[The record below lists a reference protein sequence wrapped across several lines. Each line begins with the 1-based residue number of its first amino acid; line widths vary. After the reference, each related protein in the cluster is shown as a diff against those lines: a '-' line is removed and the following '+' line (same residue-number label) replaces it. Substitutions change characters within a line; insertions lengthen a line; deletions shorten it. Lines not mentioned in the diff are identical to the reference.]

1 MDGRRRQRIGRSV
14 LRAVRVG
21 RAADAQMAA
30 RPGRMAEDRRRD
42 LRPRSL
48 VELDKELPGQV
59 MASLGFYGLWNYYW
73 YTGDRQTLADV
84 YPAVQRDIALWKKGN
99 KGTMLL
105 REGRLELGRLG
116 HRHRHRSA
124 PELLVLPD
132 AQRHAQYGANIGQE
146 RRRQTLRRTD
156 ERAQAGFQRP
166 LLDWQR
172 VPRPAI
178 RGCHGRPHPCAGR
191 RIGTGR
197 PGQVSGHSAGL
208 PHAGT
213 RQSLHGKDLLEAMLQ
228 MGHGAEGLARHNR
241 RFSKWSRTTASRRCS
256 RAGASERK
264 ASEAARSTMHGA
276 EAG

>member
-48 VELDKELPGQV
+48 VELGQGVARTGHGLARILRTVELLLVHRRPADARRRLSGR
-59 MASLGFYGLWNYYW
+59 ATLHSSLEK
-73 YTGDRQTLADV
+73 RE
-84 YPAVQRDIALWKKGN
+84 QRDHAAA
-99 KGTMLL
+99 
-105 REGRLELGRLG
+105 RGRLELGRLG

-197 PGQVSGHSAGL
+197 PGQVSGHSGGL

-213 RQSLHGKDLLEAMLQ
+213 RQSLHGKICTR
-228 MGHGAEGLARHNR
+228 GHAANG
-241 RFSKWSRTTASRRCS
+241 SRSRRA
-256 RAGASERK
+256 RAA
-264 ASEAARSTMHGA
+264 
-276 EAG
+276 